1 MNNFWR
7 KLKMNLLKDGI
18 ENGRVI
24 PTGGAKKITI
34 DGKTEEYQVYKI
46 DLSLLFY
53 NDQNDRIAT
62 WINKHIS
69 EGNELP
75 SNKDEFNELIEDFI
89 VRSNPNAIKETKTN
103 IERVD
108 QREPGVVLND
118 GRVIDGNRRFTC
130 LRKLHKENPLKF
142 NYFEAVIL
150 KKDIEKNRKQIKL
163 LELMIQHGEEAKIDY
178 DPIDKL
184 VGLYND
190 VVKEKL
196 ITIDEY
202 IESTNSK
209 RNTVSDKINEAKLM
223 VEFLDY
229 INQPEK
235 FYIARDLNLDGP
247 LMELVGILKK
257 TPEDRKEEVKNA
269 VFNILAVQ
277 KGGDLTRV
285 VRRVKTI
292 VAHPTQLE
300 TFVEEQQNIALKVQD
315 IVLDTKNN
323 NALSDL
329 HGNEDLKE
337 EIIKSIDKADQGSKL
352 EDLKDAP
359 VQQVIKACDDLN
371 LINIDLLNKLNEE
384 NMHKFS
390 SYLDELTQIIDRLKK
405 ETNAK

>member
-1 MNNFWR
+1 MFNN
-7 KLKMNLLKDGI
+7 
-18 ENGRVI
+18 
-24 PTGGAKKITI
+24 
-34 DGKTEEYQVYKI
+34 
-46 DLSLLFY
+46 
-53 NDQNDRIAT
+53 
-62 WINKHIS
+62 
-69 EGNELP
+69 
-75 SNKDEFNELIEDFI
+75 
-89 VRSNPNAIKETKTN
+89 
-103 IERVD
+103 
-108 QREPGVVLND
+108 
-118 GRVIDGNRRFTC
+118 
-130 LRKLHKENPLKF
+130 
-142 NYFEAVIL
+142 
-150 KKDIEKNRKQIKL
+150 
-163 LELMIQHGEEAKIDY
+163 
-178 DPIDKL
+178 
-184 VGLYND
+184 
-190 VVKEKL
+190 
-196 ITIDEY
+196 
-202 IESTNSK
+202 
-209 RNTVSDKINEAKLM
+209 
-223 VEFLDY
+223 
-229 INQPEK
+229 
-235 FYIARDLNLDGP
+235 IARDLNLDGP

-329 HGNEDLKE
+329 HGNEDLKK